1 MFFALKSEK
10 LIVGGLFMHLDSMTR
25 RFVTTVGI
33 CVCVALVP
41 ARSAAQIGQLFV
53 EALDA
58 SGQPILGL
66 TAEDMVVSVDDE
78 QVPVESAVFANG
90 PMKIA
95 LLVDHGNQLN
105 EANGTNAL
113 RDGLNAFLDTLPPQH
128 EIGLFSI
135 ARSINRRVDFTDD
148 RDELREGVGLIFAE
162 SGAPAVLLDGV
173 NETWERRF
181 DEEDTYPV
189 FVLVLTDN
197 SEGSGNWNDD
207 EYSELLYTLVGSGVT
222 VHTVVVMT
230 RGGSNVSNTALNIS
244 QFTGGLYLNINAV
257 TGLEDQLTDLAT
269 RMGEHFDQV
278 SNRYRVL
285 FNWPPDTSVSLGIS
299 SQPGAAIRLF
309 PDRRIPQ

>member
-1 MFFALKSEK
+1 MFRYA
-10 LIVGGLFMHLDSMTR
+10 ITR
-25 RFVTTVGI
+25 RFVIALGI
-33 CVCVALVP
+33 CACVTAVP
-41 ARSAAQIGQLFV
+41 TRATAQLGQLFV
-53 EALDA
+53 EALDS

-66 TAEDMVVSVDDE
+66 TAEDMVLSVDDE
-78 QVPVESAVFANG
+78 QVPVESAVYANG

-105 EANGTNAL
+105 EVNGTNAL
-113 RDGLNAFLDTLPPQH
+113 RAGLNAFLDTLPPQH
-128 EIGLFSI
+128 EIALFSI

-148 RDELREGVGLIFAE
+148 RDELREGVGLFFAE

-173 NETWERRF
+173 NETLERRF

-207 EYSELLYTLVGSGVT
+207 EYSELLYTLVGNGVT
-222 VHTVVVMT
+222 IHTVVVMT
-230 RGGSNVSNTALNIS
+230 RGGSNVSNTALNMS
-244 QFTGGLYLNINAV
+244 EFTGGLYLNINAV
-257 TGLEDQLTDLAT
+257 TGLESSLTDLAT

-299 SQPGAAIRLF
+299 SEPGAAVRLF
-309 PDRRIPQ
+309 PDRRMPQ

>member
-1 MFFALKSEK
+1 MFRYA
-10 LIVGGLFMHLDSMTR
+10 ITR
-25 RFVTTVGI
+25 RFVIALGI
-33 CVCVALVP
+33 CACVTAVP
-41 ARSAAQIGQLFV
+41 TRATAQLGQLFV
-53 EALDA
+53 EALDS

-66 TAEDMVVSVDDE
+66 TAEDMVLSVDDE
-78 QVPVESAVFANG
+78 QVPVESAVYANG

-105 EANGTNAL
+105 EVNGTNAL
-113 RDGLNAFLDTLPPQH
+113 RAGLNAFLDTLPPQH
-128 EIGLFSI
+128 EIALFSI

-148 RDELREGVGLIFAE
+148 RDELREGVGLFFAE

-173 NETWERRF
+173 NETLERRF

-207 EYSELLYTLVGSGVT
+207 EYSELLYTLVGNGVT
-222 VHTVVVMT
+222 IHTVVVMT
-230 RGGSNVSNTALNIS
+230 RGGSNVSNTALNMS
-244 QFTGGLYLNINAV
+244 EFTGGLYLNINAV
-257 TGLEDQLTDLAT
+257 TGLESSLTDLAT

-299 SQPGAAIRLF
+299 SEPGAAVRLF

>member
-1 MFFALKSEK
+1 MFRYA
-10 LIVGGLFMHLDSMTR
+10 ITR
-25 RFVTTVGI
+25 RFVIALGI
-33 CVCVALVP
+33 CACVTAVP
-41 ARSAAQIGQLFV
+41 TRATAQLGQLFV
-53 EALDA
+53 EALDS

-66 TAEDMVVSVDDE
+66 TAEDMVLSVDDE
-78 QVPVESAVFANG
+78 QVPVESAVYANG

-105 EANGTNAL
+105 EVNGTNAL

-128 EIGLFSI
+128 EIALFSI

-148 RDELREGVGLIFAE
+148 RDELREGVGLFFAE

-173 NETWERRF
+173 NETLERRF

-207 EYSELLYTLVGSGVT
+207 EYSELLYTLVGNGVT
-222 VHTVVVMT
+222 IHTVVVMT
-230 RGGSNVSNTALNIS
+230 RGGSNVSNTALNMS
-244 QFTGGLYLNINAV
+244 EFTGGLYLNINAV
-257 TGLEDQLTDLAT
+257 TGLESSLTDLAT

-299 SQPGAAIRLF
+299 SEPGAAVRLF
-309 PDRRIPQ
+309 PDRRMPQ

>member
-1 MFFALKSEK
+1 MLRYA
-10 LIVGGLFMHLDSMTR
+10 ITR
-25 RFVTTVGI
+25 RFLITLSICAFVTF
-33 CVCVALVP
+33 VP
-41 ARSAAQIGQLFV
+41 TRAIAQLGQLFV
-53 EALDA
+53 EALDS

-105 EANGTNAL
+105 EVNGTNAL

-148 RDELREGVGLIFAE
+148 RDELREGVGLFFAE
-162 SGAPAVLLDGV
+162 SGAPAVLLDGID
-173 NETWERRF
+173 ETFERRF
-181 DEEDTYPV
+181 DEVDTYPV

-207 EYSELLYTLVGSGVT
+207 EYSELLYTLVGRGVT

-244 QFTGGLYLNINAV
+244 EFTGGLYLNINAA
-257 TGLEDQLTDLAT
+257 TGLEGSLTDLAT

-299 SQPGAAIRLF
+299 SEPGAAVRLF
-309 PDRRIPQ
+309 PDRRLPQ

>member
-1 MFFALKSEK
+1 MFRYA
-10 LIVGGLFMHLDSMTR
+10 ITR
-25 RFVTTVGI
+25 RFVITLGI
-33 CVCVALVP
+33 CAFVTLVP
-41 ARSAAQIGQLFV
+41 IRATAQLGQLFV

-105 EANGTNAL
+105 EVNGTNAL
-113 RDGLNAFLDTLPPQH
+113 RAGLNAFLDTLPPQH
-128 EIGLFSI
+128 EIALFSI

-148 RDELREGVGLIFAE
+148 RDELREGVGLFFAE

-173 NETWERRF
+173 NETLERRF
-181 DEEDTYPV
+181 DEEDTSWPV

-197 SEGSGNWNDD
+197 AEGSGNWNDD
-207 EYSELLYTLVGSGVT
+207 EYSELLYTLVGRGVT
-222 VHTVVVMT
+222 VHTVVLMT
-230 RGGSNVSNTALNIS
+230 RGGSNATNTALNITE
-244 QFTGGLYLNINAV
+244 FTGGLYLNINAV
-257 TGLEDQLTDLAT
+257 TGFENSLTDLAT

-278 SNRYRVL
+278 SNRYRVV
-285 FNWPPDTSVSLGIS
+285 FNWPPNTQVSLGIS
-299 SQPGAAIRLF
+299 SEPGAAVRLF

>member
-1 MFFALKSEK
+1 MLRYG
-10 LIVGGLFMHLDSMTR
+10 IMR
-25 RFVTTVGI
+25 RFVVTVG
-33 CVCVALVP
+33 VCLCAALVP
-41 ARSAAQIGQLFV
+41 TRATAQLGQLFV

-66 TAEDMVVSVDDE
+66 TAEDMEVRIDGT

-95 LLVDHGNQLN
+95 MLVDHGNQMN
-105 EANGTNAL
+105 EVNGTNQL

-173 NETWERRF
+173 SETWERRF

-207 EYSELLYTLVGSGVT
+207 EYAELLYTLVGSGVT

-230 RGGSNVSNTALNIS
+230 RGGSNVSNTALNMS
-244 QFTGGLYLNINAV
+244 QFTGGLYLNINAA
-257 TGLEDQLTDLAT
+257 TGLESSLTDLAT

-278 SNRYRVL
+278 ANQYRVQ
-285 FNWPPDTSVSLGIS
+285 FDWPPDTQVSLGIS
-299 SQPGAAIRLF
+299 SEPGAAVRLF
-309 PDRRIPQ
+309 PDRRLPQ

>member
-1 MFFALKSEK
+1 MFRNA
-10 LIVGGLFMHLDSMTR
+10 ITR
-25 RFVTTVGI
+25 CFVITVGI
-33 CVCVALVP
+33 CACVAAVP
-41 ARSAAQIGQLFV
+41 TRATAQLGQLLV

-105 EANGTNAL
+105 EVNGTNAL
-113 RDGLNAFLDTLPPQH
+113 RAGLNAFLDTLPPQH

-135 ARSINRRVDFTDD
+135 ARSINRRVDFTGD

-173 NETWERRF
+173 NETLERRF

-207 EYSELLYTLVGSGVT
+207 EYSELLYTLVGNGVT
-222 VHTVVVMT
+222 IHTVVVMT
-230 RGGSNVSNTALNIS
+230 RGGSNVSNTALNMS
-244 QFTGGLYLNINAV
+244 EFTGGLYLNINAV
-257 TGLEDQLTDLAT
+257 TGFENSLTDLAT

-278 SNRYRVL
+278 SNRYRVV

-299 SQPGAAIRLF
+299 SEPGAAVRLF
-309 PDRRIPQ
+309 PDRRMPQ